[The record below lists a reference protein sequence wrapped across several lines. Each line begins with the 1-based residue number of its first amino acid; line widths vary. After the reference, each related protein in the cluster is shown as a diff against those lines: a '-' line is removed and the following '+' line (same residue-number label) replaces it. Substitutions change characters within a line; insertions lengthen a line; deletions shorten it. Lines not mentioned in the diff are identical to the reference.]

1 MTEATIDR
9 PREQWGTR
17 AGFLLAAIGSAVGL
31 GNIWR
36 FPKEA
41 YDNGGGA
48 FMVPYLIALLSA
60 GIPLLIFEY
69 AVGHRARASAPR
81 AMRRLGRP
89 AAFVGWWQVGIC
101 FFIAT
106 YYAVILAWAVRYVGF
121 SLDKSWGSD
130 PASFFQKDFLQ
141 VADAPA
147 ILGAFVPGVL
157 WPLVGIW
164 VVALVVL
171 ALGVK
176 RGIELANKV
185 FIPLLLIL
193 FGILVVRA
201 LLLPGAAEGLNALFT
216 PDWSAI
222 TDGKVWRSAYGQ
234 IFFSLSVGFG
244 IMVTYSS
251 YLKRKADLTGS
262 ALVAGFANSAFEILA
277 GIGVFA
283 TLGFMALQAQVP
295 IDEVVKGGT
304 GLAFIAFPQIIS
316 ELSGGSSLFGVL
328 FFGSLLLAG
337 VTSLISIVEVIVA
350 AVQDRTGLGRVPAVL
365 AVGGA
370 TAAVSIAFFPTEN
383 GLYILD
389 AVDHFINAYG
399 IVLAALAA
407 LVIATYVLRILPL
420 LQGHVDAVSSFRIGK
435 LWLVLLGVVTPAM
448 LIWMSVD
455 SLLSEFKENYS
466 GYSTDFLLAAGWGVA
481 GAALLFGVGM
491 SLIPGRRGRDE
502 AGPDSPGPDAEPNSQ
517 EVTA

>member
-1 MTEATIDR
+1 MDR

-17 AGFLLAAIGSAVGL
+17 AGFLFAAIGSAVGL

-69 AVGHRARASAPR
+69 AVGHRYRASAPR

-89 AAFVGWWQVGIC
+89 AAFVGWWQVAIC

-106 YYAVILAWAVRYVGF
+106 YYAVILAWSVRYIGF
-121 SLDKSWGSD
+121 SLDKRWGDD
-130 PASFFQKDFLQ
+130 PASFFQKDFLH
-141 VADAPA
+141 VSDTPA
-147 ILGAFVPGVL
+147 LLGAYVPGVL
-157 WPLVGIW
+157 WPLIGIW
-164 VVALVVL
+164 IVTLGVL

-176 RGIELANKV
+176 RGIELANRI
-185 FIPLLLIL
+185 FIPLLVVL

-201 LLLPGAAEGLNALFT
+201 LFLPGAADGLNALFS

-222 TDGKVWRSAYGQ
+222 TDGEVWRSAYGQ

-283 TLGFMALQAQVP
+283 TLGFMALQAQLPVS
-295 IDEVVKGGT
+295 EVVQGGT

-316 ELSGGSSLFGVL
+316 EISGGSALFGVL
-328 FFGSLLLAG
+328 FFGSLLIAG
-337 VTSLISIVEVIVA
+337 VTSLISIVQVIVA
-350 AVQDRTGLGRVPAVL
+350 AVEDRTGLGRVPAVL
-365 AVGGA
+365 AVGGL
-370 TAAVSIAFFPTEN
+370 TAVVSIAFYPTEN

-389 AVDHFINAYG
+389 SVDHFINAYG

-407 LVIATYVLRILPL
+407 IVVATYVLRRLPL
-420 LQGHVDAVSSFRIGK
+420 LQRHVDAVSSFRVGRT
-435 LWLVLLGVVTPAM
+435 WQVLLGVVTPIM

-455 SLLSEFKENYS
+455 SLIGEFEENYS

-481 GAALLFGVGM
+481 GLALLFGVGM
-491 SLIPGRRGRDE
+491 SLLPDRGADAYRPDE
-502 AGPDSPGPDAEPNSQ
+502 DSETK
-517 EVTA
+517 EVSA

>member
-1 MTEATIDR
+1 MTADAIDR

-17 AGFLLAAIGSAVGL
+17 AGFLFAAIGSAVGL

-69 AVGHRARASAPR
+69 AVGHRHRASAPR
-81 AMRRLGRP
+81 SMRRLGKP
-89 AAFVGWWQVGIC
+89 ATFVGWWQVGIC

-106 YYAVILAWAVRYVGF
+106 YYAVILAWSVRYIGF
-121 SLDKSWGSD
+121 STSKAWGSD
-130 PASFFQKDFLQ
+130 PATFFQKDFLHT
-141 VADAPA
+141 ADAPSL
-147 ILGAFVPGVL
+147 LGAFVPGVL
-157 WPLVGIW
+157 WPLVAVW
-164 VVALVVL
+164 VVTLAVL

-176 RGIELANKV
+176 RGIEKANKV
-185 FIPLLLIL
+185 FIPLLVLL
-193 FGILVVRA
+193 FSILVVRA
-201 LLLPGAAEGLNALFT
+201 LFLPGAGDGLNALFS

-222 TDGKVWRSAYGQ
+222 TDGKVWQAAYGQ

-283 TLGFMALQAQVP
+283 TLGFMAMQAHVP
-295 IDEVVKGGT
+295 IGEVVEGGT
-304 GLAFIAFPQIIS
+304 GLAFIAFPQVIS
-316 ELSGGSSLFGVL
+316 ELSGGSALFGVL
-328 FFGSLLLAG
+328 FFGSLLIAG
-337 VTSLISIVEVIVA
+337 LTSLISIVEVIVA
-350 AVQDRTGLGRVPAVL
+350 AIQDRTGLGRIPSVF

-370 TAAVSIAFFPTEN
+370 TAAVSIAFYPTEN

-389 AVDHFINAYG
+389 TVDHFINSYG
-399 IVLAALAA
+399 IVLAALVAILVAA
-407 LVIATYVLRILPL
+407 VVLRRLPV
-420 LQGHVDAVSSFRIGK
+420 LQRHVDAISSFRVGK
-435 LWLVLLGVVTPAM
+435 AWQVLLGVVAPVM
-448 LIWMSVD
+448 LIWMSID
-455 SLLSEFKENYS
+455 SLITEFSENYS

-481 GAALLFGVGM
+481 GLALLFGIGM
-491 SLIPGRRGRDE
+491 SLL
-502 AGPDSPGPDAEPNSQ
+502 PDRAADDFTPDDIAPDK
-517 EVTA
+517 EVSA